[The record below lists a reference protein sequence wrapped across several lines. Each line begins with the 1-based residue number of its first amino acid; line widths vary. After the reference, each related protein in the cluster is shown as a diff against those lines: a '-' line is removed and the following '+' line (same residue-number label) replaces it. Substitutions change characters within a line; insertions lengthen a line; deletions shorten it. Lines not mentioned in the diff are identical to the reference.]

1 MGIPNP
7 HYLYYNYGFILDNN
21 SNKQLGDIMPIKIYK
36 DKNKITM
43 KDFDD
48 WLSECPVPYEQTCN
62 GLNTT
67 EYYSFNLIDCEM
79 GDEHK

>member
-1 MGIPNP
+1 
-7 HYLYYNYGFILDNN
+7 
-21 SNKQLGDIMPIKIYK
+21 MPVEIYK

-79 GDEHK
+79 ESDDDE

>member
-1 MGIPNP
+1 MKLCMIGTG
-7 HYLYYNYGFILDNN
+7 YVGLVSGVCFA
-21 SNKQLGDIMPIKIYK
+21 DIGNQVVCVDK

-79 GDEHK
+79 EKDDE

>member
-1 MGIPNP
+1 MVIVLPNRNYLVY
-7 HYLYYNYGFILDNN
+7 HWLYYR
-21 SNKQLGDIMPIKIYK
+21 SNGYMKK
-36 DKNKITM
+36 KITM

-62 GLNTT
+62 GLNTI

-79 GDEHK
+79 ELGEGDED

>member
-1 MGIPNP
+1 MPV
-7 HYLYYNYGFILDNN
+7 
-21 SNKQLGDIMPIKIYK
+21 DIYKYK
-36 DKNKITM
+36 DKKKTTM

-79 GDEHK
+79 DDDNNEWYEPLKEEDDE

>member
-1 MGIPNP
+1 M
-7 HYLYYNYGFILDNN
+7 
-21 SNKQLGDIMPIKIYK
+21 K
-36 DKNKITM
+36 DKKKITM

-48 WLSECPVPYEQTCN
+48 WLDECPVPYEQTCN

-79 GDEHK
+79 KNHDE

>member
-1 MGIPNP
+1 MTVE
-7 HYLYYNYGFILDNN
+7 
-21 SNKQLGDIMPIKIYK
+21 IYK

-48 WLSECPVPYEQTCN
+48 WLSERPVPYEQTCN

-79 GDEHK
+79 DDDNNEWYEPLKEDDDE

>member
-1 MGIPNP
+1 MVIVLPNRDCLAY
-7 HYLYYNYGFILDNN
+7 HWLYYRSN
-21 SNKQLGDIMPIKIYK
+21 SYMKK
-36 DKNKITM
+36 KITM

-79 GDEHK
+79 ELGEGDED

>member
-1 MGIPNP
+1 
-7 HYLYYNYGFILDNN
+7 
-21 SNKQLGDIMPIKIYK
+21 MPVEIYK
-36 DKNKITM
+36 DKTKVTM

-79 GDEHK
+79 EGDDE

>member
-1 MGIPNP
+1 
-7 HYLYYNYGFILDNN
+7 
-21 SNKQLGDIMPIKIYK
+21 MPVNIYK
-36 DKNKITM
+36 NKKKVTM

-79 GDEHK
+79 KSEKGDDDE